1 VIRAVSPLGLLLL
14 AGCAGNPPS
23 PGIGWTAAPSVIVS
37 SGSGDAELLDVDVD
51 DAATQAP
58 DAAGSSGGVEAG
70 PNRGVAPRSLLLA
83 DEPPALVSRGGQ
95 PAMIWPAR
103 PHHKRRPGRPY
114 HPDPRV
120 VIDVT
125 RSGGA
130 VATELQRTARD
141 AGYWPFRRCYEDGL
155 RRDQELSGKV
165 SLVLAGSPGGQVEDA
180 PAAGTTFQDKIVV
193 ACVKREARHLPLPP
207 SESDAG
213 ATMDVTFGAGDEPV
227 AVPLPAG
234 RGLGL
239 RGALEGVWPEARQC
253 YSRALAVDPNVG
265 GRIEILFHVDVHG
278 EVTEVSGSGS
288 QVAGSGLA
296 TCLIEAYRAAHLAF
310 PEGSGPRRF
319 VYALHLETDAT
330 PSARERP

>member
-1 VIRAVSPLGLLLL
+1 VIRAISTLGLLLL
-14 AGCAGNPPS
+14 GGCAGNAPS
-23 PGIGWTAAPSVIVS
+23 PGIGWRAVAIVS
-37 SGSGDAELLDVDVD
+37 SGSRDAEVLGDVDVD
-51 DAATQAP
+51 DAATLASY
-58 DAAGSSGGVEAG
+58 AAGSSGGDACPDG
-70 PNRGVAPRSLLLA
+70 GLAPRNLLLA
-83 DEPPALVSRGGQ
+83 DEPPALVSHGGQ

-155 RRDQELSGKV
+155 RRDQDLSGKL
-165 SLVLAGSPGGQVEDA
+165 SLMLAGSPGGQVEEA
-180 PAAGTTFQDKIVV
+180 PAAGPTFHDRIVV
-193 ACVKREARHLPLPP
+193 ACVTREARHLSLPP

-227 AVPLPAG
+227 AVPLPAA

-239 RGALEGVWPEARQC
+239 RGALESVWPDARQC
-253 YSRALAVDPNVG
+253 YSRALSVDPNVG
-265 GRIEILFHVDVHG
+265 GRMEILFHVDVHG
-278 EVTEVSGSGS
+278 EVTEVSGGGRPI
-288 QVAGSGLA
+288 AGSGLA
-296 TCLIEAYRAAHLAF
+296 TCLIETYRAAHLTF

-319 VYALHLETDAT
+319 VYALHFETDAT
-330 PSARERP
+330 PSAQEQP